1 MNRPLEVCLTA
12 LTLAASVASPLAA
25 QHPAELRPPLQKGI
39 SVEMARSR
47 NAAPVPDAD
56 QEDALVVAVTHDGRV
71 YLRIEPMTPDALAAR
86 VKKSLSEGRPKA
98 LYLKSDART
107 SYADLAKVLDAVR
120 TAGVE
125 SVILLTSQPGPR
137 ESGTVMPPNGLE
149 VHLGPWSR
157 YKGNAAE
164 VEVPRPGQQTPR
176 LSINNKEIPA
186 SSLKSALEDF
196 FQNQKRKV
204 VLLSAHGAVTF
215 SEIVN
220 ALDAC
225 RALDAEVVLD
235 PPNPRL

>member
-25 QHPAELRPPLQKGI
+25 QHPAEMRPSLQKGI

-86 VKKSLSEGRPKA
+86 VKKSLSEGRPNA

-107 SYADLAKVLDAVR
+107 SYADVAKVLDAVR
-120 TAGVE
+120 AAEVE

-137 ESGTVMPPNGLE
+137 EPGIVVPPNGLE
-149 VHLGPWSR
+149 VRLGPQSR
-157 YKGNAAE
+157 YGENAAV
-164 VEVPRPGQQTPR
+164 VEVPRSVQQTPR
-176 LSINNKEIPA
+176 LSINNKEIPV

-196 FQNQKRKV
+196 FQYRKRKV
-204 VLLSAHGAVTF
+204 VLLNADGGVPF
-215 SEIVN
+215 SEVINVI
-220 ALDAC
+220 DVS
-225 RALDAEVVLD
+225 RSLDAEVVLVR
-235 PPNPRL
+235 PRS